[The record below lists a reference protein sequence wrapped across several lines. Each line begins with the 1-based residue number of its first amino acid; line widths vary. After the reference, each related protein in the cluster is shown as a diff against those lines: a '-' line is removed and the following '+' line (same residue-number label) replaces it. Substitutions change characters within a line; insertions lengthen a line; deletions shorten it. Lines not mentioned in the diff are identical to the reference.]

1 MLTALLCTAVM
12 STSAATPPDAP
23 ARERGF
29 QLSLGWD
36 ASEVFTSF
44 TQRPPKVA
52 PHLLALAPTSPTVAL
67 AASIV
72 ATTTGLFTATAFIII
87 LASNPF
93 FPVVAGVIGVV
104 SGVLLAAFGPSVGG
118 LMNGEVLPSLLRAG
132 LRFLAIFPLALL
144 GGWGVFAWLGWL
156 AHDVAISR
164 YAPGRWVERRLVTR
178 EADTTSAV
186 SLLPG
191 DGSLFRVAF

>member
-1 MLTALLCTAVM
+1 MLTALLCTAVL
-12 STSAATPPDAP
+12 SAPMATLPDAP
-23 ARERGF
+23 VRERGF

-44 TQRPPKVA
+44 TQRPPKA
-52 PHLLALAPTSPTVAL
+52 PPHLLALAPTSPTVAL
-67 AASIV
+67 LASIA
-72 ATTTGLFTATAFIII
+72 ATTTGLFTATAFILI
-87 LASNPF
+87 LATNPL
-93 FPVVAGVIGVV
+93 FPVVAGVVGVV
-104 SGVLLAAFGPSVGG
+104 SGVLIAAFGPSVGG
-118 LMNGEVLPSLLRAG
+118 LMNGEVLPSLLRAA
-132 LRFLAIFPLALL
+132 LRFVAIFPLALL

-178 EADTTSAV
+178 EANITPAV

-191 DGSLFRVAF
+191 DGSLVRVAF